1 MTTTE
6 IMTDGMKDVATM
18 VIARIIP
25 RVATRAVMMK
35 AGTKTKINTGIGTTT
50 TTVARRD
57 TPDVD
62 TRVAV
67 EMGTTIPVMTQEI
80 ITHPATMVAGKGKI
94 AVGIVG
100 TVKRETK
107 TVGAMATGIM
117 MTGAQEAATRRAPA
131 AITGLRNHAALRSE
145 KDCSYGRK
153 SISRGWQFPEIPQ
166 GQRPSPFAFI
176 TIDRYSV
183 SI

>member
-25 RVATRAVMMK
+25 RVAIRAVMMK

-50 TTVARRD
+50 TTVVRRD

-80 ITHPATMVAGKGKI
+80 ITHPATMTNMVAGKGKI

-131 AITGLRNHAALRSE
+131 AITGASKPCRAQ
-145 KDCSYGRK
+145 K
-153 SISRGWQFPEIPQ
+153 
-166 GQRPSPFAFI
+166 
-176 TIDRYSV
+176 
-183 SI
+183 